1 MRSLSSLIVV
11 IVLFLLVGIVNHDF
25 LAARNLMQTVNSSV
39 VFALLSI
46 GIAFVLIIGEIDVSV
61 GAVMGLASAVSAS
74 LIRDG
79 APWALAIF
87 AALPFICRSRF
98 SQPSLSA
105 SCAVL

>member
-87 AALPFICRSRF
+87 AAVAIGIVCGLINGW
-98 SQPSLSA
+98 
-105 SCAVL
+105 